1 MLLLLPPYF
10 LFHWY
15 EGCVMYLALVF
26 VLGTWNGASYY
37 IEIFSKRWTNIFSS
51 GQRTYN
57 S

>member
-37 IEIFSKRWTNIFSS
+37 IEIFSKRWTNIF
-51 GQRTYN
+51 
-57 S
+57 